1 MLSSIQLMPMNG
13 VLEMAG
19 VVPEILDALNDVWGV
34 PPSSGGFFSEPAFKR
49 LEKVCSDQYEQGK
62 HSFGL
67 PFALSNALRSLGA
80 PCSQTSDRINDT
92 GDIAEAASKLD
103 AAFGQTK
110 ARRIYI
116 CPLNYAEDIP
126 SLAFGAAKLGRF
138 KPAELELLFDKIRL
152 ARHYPSHALDTAR
165 LCQFHWLVIEET
177 VAVPTSAGQRA
188 LPDFSTFMERDSGAI
203 NPHESRFPTA
213 VERVLFFLLLAPWE
227 EWSTMNEESWRGFE
241 MPWVYCRT
249 DDIFDSPSR
258 PPDPDSLAWEP
269 FIYDDEGGEAV
280 EIERPIEFPLTAS
293 ATREMSQFC
302 EERWVSFQQ
311 ALDSELLK
319 PPVMHFLV
327 RAFLA
332 DGIDE
337 FMAHLTSIEAA
348 LGLQGDHNPN
358 ERKLHHKNLGATKR
372 VGTRLAALL
381 DDATALGIYADLYH
395 LRSAFIHGRG
405 GIERIPTQK
414 RVEARRL
421 AAACAA
427 ALVEQAT
434 RSSQDRESFL
444 RGLLDKGV
452 QLRGT

>member
-1 MLSSIQLMPMNG
+1 
-13 VLEMAG
+13 MAG
-19 VVPEILDALNDVWGV
+19 VVPEIVEALNDVWGV
-34 PPSSGGFFSEPAFKR
+34 QASSGGLFSEPAFKR
-49 LEKVCSDQYEQGK
+49 LEKVCSDQYQQGK

-67 PFALSNALRSLGA
+67 SFALNNALRSLGA
-80 PCSQTSDRINDT
+80 PCSQASDRTNNT

-103 AAFGQTK
+103 AAFGQTQ

-126 SLAFGAAKLGRF
+126 SLAFGAARLGRF
-138 KPAELELLFDKIRL
+138 TPAELELLFDKTRL

-165 LCQFHWLVIEET
+165 LCQFHWLVVEET
-177 VAVPTSAGQRA
+177 VSVPASAGQRA
-188 LPDFSTFMERDSGAI
+188 LPDFSTFMERDGGAI
-203 NPHESRFPTA
+203 NPHESRFPSV

-227 EWSTMNEESWRGFE
+227 EWSTMNEMSWRGFE

-258 PPDPDSLAWEP
+258 PPDPGSLAWQP
-269 FIYDDEGGEAV
+269 FIQDDGGGQTV
-280 EIERPIEFPLTAS
+280 EIERPIEFPLTDS
-293 ATREMSQFC
+293 ATREMSLFC
-302 EERWVSFQQ
+302 EERWVGFQQ

-319 PPVMHFLV
+319 PPIMHFLV

-348 LGLQGDHNPN
+348 LGLQSDHNPN
-358 ERKLHHKNLGATKR
+358 ERKLHHKKLGATKR

-381 DDATALGIYADLYH
+381 DDATALGTYAGLYN

-405 GIERIPTQK
+405 GIERIPTHK
-414 RVEARRL
+414 RVKARRL
-421 AAACAA
+421 AATCAA
-427 ALVEQAT
+427 ALVEQAVQ
-434 RSSQDRESFL
+434 SSLDRESFL
-444 RGLLDKGV
+444 RGLLDKGA
-452 QLRGT
+452 QLISG